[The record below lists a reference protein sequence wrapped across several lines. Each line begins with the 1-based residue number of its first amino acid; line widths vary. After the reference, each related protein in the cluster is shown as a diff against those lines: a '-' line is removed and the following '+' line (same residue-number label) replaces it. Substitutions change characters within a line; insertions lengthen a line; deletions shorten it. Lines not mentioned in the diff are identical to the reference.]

1 MSNPRS
7 LADFTISRIAA
18 RSESPGFTVV
28 LLMLLARE
36 FTPSTFPVITGP
48 SWLTHVSRS
57 ASYTVPGIDPCGVE
71 ALLVRVG
78 PSNAGTLVAADE
90 ADGLPPASGAVLAS
104 PSRCAGSGWRA
115 PTDWVDARC
124 VRRRRT

>member
-57 ASYTVPGIDPCGVE
+57 ASYTVPGIDPILCVWGRVAGLGVGSPGWGRGGGRGGVPRS
-71 ALLVRVG
+71 VR
-78 PSNAGTLVAADE
+78 
-90 ADGLPPASGAVLAS
+90 
-104 PSRCAGSGWRA
+104 
-115 PTDWVDARC
+115 
-124 VRRRRT
+124 